1 MAVCSIYLVMS
12 ASYYKLY
19 LKYAMSP
26 VCIDNYIH
34 FLLCLKLFF
43 FSLPAASPS
52 HGDVYL
58 PCGNLPYTNKGTVFV
73 CDATLGLD
81 SQGGYVRE
89 HL

>member
-1 MAVCSIYLVMS
+1 MPKI
-12 ASYYKLY
+12 
-19 LKYAMSP
+19 
-26 VCIDNYIH
+26 I
-34 FLLCLKLFF
+34 F